1 MSEVTEAPALT
12 LPPSLQSVEHVKS
25 VRTPAELRYEYTP
38 GAATTRFLTGIAQKK
53 IMGEKCPVCGKVYVP
68 PRGSCPTDGV
78 PTRDQV
84 DLPHKGTLTSFCIV
98 NVQFYGQAMEV
109 PYTSGLIKLDG
120 ADLPLMHLLQE
131 VAVEDVHIGMRVE
144 AVWVDD
150 DKIGPTLESIRYF
163 RPNGEPDAEVDQ
175 PGEHGW
181 GALADA

>member
-1 MSEVTEAPALT
+1 
-12 LPPSLQSVEHVKS
+12 
-25 VRTPAELRYEYTP
+25 
-38 GAATTRFLTGIAQKK
+38 
-53 IMGEKCPVCGKVYVP
+53 
-68 PRGSCPTDGV
+68 V
-78 PTRDQV
+78 PTREQV

-131 VAVEDVHIGMRVE
+131 VPVEDVHIGMRVE

-150 DKIGPTLESIRYF
+150 EKIGPTLESIRYF